1 MIGSYA
7 GQRLHATFCVC
18 RADRQSHHSAHT
30 LALEVLVVLVNQA
43 AQTFGVWSRLW
54 RSTLSQDLD
63 GHIRQWSPRFSAD
76 APLSPTIRPE
86 PRRSVVE
93 LQVPRC
99 PDGSLAAIGNADL

>member
-1 MIGSYA
+1 MRRSV
-7 GQRLHATFCVC
+7 CVEPIASPTI
-18 RADRQSHHSAHT
+18 RRT